1 MIRWLR
7 PLVALFVVIA
17 ASTLA
22 KALELRTASSSSL
35 DLAIK
40 GGLAGVPKGEVRYLR
55 WSDLATLPTSKIR
68 ITGEFVP
75 GEQEVT
81 VVFLSDLMKALPLQP
96 TVDAALAT
104 CTDGFATIFKTS
116 FIGHYRPFL
125 VIEIAGRPPSAWP
138 PPGVTYNPGPYA
150 ITVSERLAPDAR
162 AYLDIEHKLR
172 GLLQE
177 RLLGLV
183 LESLR
188 AGAGRPRDLDELL
201 PVLSCRSR
209 GHLLRHEVGPS
220 LCGGEGVCAHRPC
233 LFQALRAQSPG
244 RGDVRANGRAP
255 ALHGRSTRPA
265 HRLHRVRRFRSLVA
279 ERGAAA
285 VPAVAPSRGKALA
298 QEIAGKGD

>member
-150 ITVSERLAPDAR
+150 ITVSERLAPDAH
-162 AYLDIEHKLR
+162 AYLDIEHKKPW
-172 GLLQE
+172 G
-177 RLLGLV
+177 V
-183 LESLR
+183 NALEFVSYADCFRNAYSGSFSSLSAR
-188 AGAGRPRDLDELL
+188 AQAGREIWMN
-201 PVLSCRSR
+201 SCLCC
-209 GHLLRHEVGPS
+209 HAGPAATFS
-220 LCGGEGVCAHRPC
+220 GTKSGRP
-233 LFQALRAQSPG
+233 FAVVKAYALT
-244 RGDVRANGRAP
+244 AP
-255 ALHGRSTRPA
+255 AYFKRYVRNPQGEVTCAQMDAHPHYTDVQLDQLIAYIGLDGSTP
-265 HRLHRVRRFRSLVA
+265 
-279 ERGAAA
+279 
-285 VPAVAPSRGKALA
+285 
-298 QEIAGKGD
+298 